1 MQPLLS
7 KLGGDEAQLL
17 PVEKTLNLLHNG
29 HNPQNLFLR
38 PREKWGEESS
48 SWNESRTRTIGRW
61 LSQSDEAEWWRKLTN
76 YLFYVT
82 LILLWSSSPPEAGFT
97 NSVVAIGTHSYI
109 HIYITDLCFSLRRWL
124 LFKLTSV
131 LRHLCLRFRSLAW
144 RCFLP
149 ALLFFYMAFPY
160 NDLQRS
166 QWFVNLSS
174 WQNVN
179 RLLMDILKSIQL

>member
-1 MQPLLS
+1 MGRGKFQLKRIENKNNRQVTFSKRRSGMMKKAHELS
-7 KLGGDEAQLL
+7 ILCDVDLALII
-17 PVEKTLNLLHNG
+17 
-29 HNPQNLFLR
+29 FSAR
-38 PREKWGEESS
+38 
-48 SWNESRTRTIGRW
+48 GR
-61 LSQSDEAEWWRKLTN
+61 LYEFCSGNRYS
-76 YLFYVT
+76 
-82 LILLWSSSPPEAGFT
+82 LIYT
-97 NSVVAIGTHSYI
+97 Y
-109 HIYITDLCFSLRRWL
+109 IYITDLCFSLRRWL

-179 RLLMDILKSIQL
+179 RLLMDMLKSIQL